1 MVLRHV
7 TVELTEKQNQTYC
20 RKTANAGIPVA
31 DLIQA
36 LAEELPGNSAL
47 DGLLKQ
53 HQRKN
58 FLSYFAQKEKLDFV
72 ASLFQKVIVYQAN
85 ISAAYAKRKEKE
97 AAKTVEQLET
107 SWSLIQEIYASYAKE
122 NQAALPL
129 LGELQLLK
137 EWRLNGK

>member
-1 MVLRHV
+1 MRYVFV
-7 TVELTEKQNQTYC
+7 IY
-20 RKTANAGIPVA
+20 
-31 DLIQA
+31 
-36 LAEELPGNSAL
+36 
-47 DGLLKQ
+47 KQ

-58 FLSYFAQKEKLDFV
+58 FLSYLAQKEKLDFV

>member
-7 TVELTEKQNQTYC
+7 TVELTEKQYETLC
-20 RKTANAGIPVA
+20 RMTA
-31 DLIQA
+31 
-36 LAEELPGNSAL
+36 
-47 DGLLKQ
+47 
-53 HQRKN
+53 
-58 FLSYFAQKEKLDFV
+58 
-72 ASLFQKVIVYQAN
+72 
-85 ISAAYAKRKEKE
+85 
-97 AAKTVEQLET
+97 VEQLET

>member
-7 TVELTEKQNQTYC
+7 TVELTEKQYETLC
-20 RKTANAGIPVA
+20 RMTANAGMPVA
-31 DLIQA
+31 DVIQA
-36 LAEELPGNSAL
+36 FAEE
-47 DGLLKQ
+47 
-53 HQRKN
+53 
-58 FLSYFAQKEKLDFV
+58 
-72 ASLFQKVIVYQAN
+72 YQAN